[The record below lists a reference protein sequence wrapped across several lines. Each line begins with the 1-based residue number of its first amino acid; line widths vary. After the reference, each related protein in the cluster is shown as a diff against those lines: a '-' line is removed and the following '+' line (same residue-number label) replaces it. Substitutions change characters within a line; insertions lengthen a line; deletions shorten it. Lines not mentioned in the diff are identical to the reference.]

1 MGQHHEWEAQ
11 LAAADAPPARRFAC
25 TLCHRLEAGILCS
38 AATGMNVSE
47 VFWFARK
54 SIVYPTAPLYDIR
67 TRKFTPDCLRALKRI
82 FRMCQTEVR
91 QPLRLLC
98 CFVSVFPSAAVPRAG
113 CSTIACP
120 AQSDCVPHGER
131 GSPQSIQQ
139 SEV

>member
-1 MGQHHEWEAQ
+1 M
-11 LAAADAPPARRFAC
+11 
-25 TLCHRLEAGILCS
+25 CS

-67 TRKFTPDCLRALKRI
+67 TRKFTPECLRALKRI

-113 CSTIACP
+113 LQHDSLSGAVRLRASRGEGIAAQHTAIWSVSP
-120 AQSDCVPHGER
+120 AVAHAAAHPTWQIAPA
-131 GSPQSIQQ
+131 
-139 SEV
+139 